1 MSWDYSGNEK
11 WTWDQ
16 IPLGAMTLEGG
27 TATGHNTGDWRV
39 QRPIWHP
46 DTCKQCLICFINCPD
61 SSIKVEDQKMCGIDY
76 DHCKGCGVCVQVCP
90 FNALSLMSE
99 KDAREL
105 NDVKEAN

>member
-105 NDVKEAN
+105 NDVKEAE